1 MRTLILTACLFL
13 ICTALPAAQPLA
25 ERLAPLKKA
34 RVTSADYTQVRTI
47 ADLEMQ
53 VTIKGSM
60 VYERDGRLRWQTN
73 SPVRTITIIGKD
85 QLQNYDCETD
95 KLITV
100 DAKKFPWLTLIRE
113 SFTDTFAGDPEA
125 LQKRFDVK
133 EITSHTLELKPKDA
147 DFTDWAQKM
156 SITFRQDFSAVEK
169 VEILEKS
176 GDKLE
181 ITYSNIKLDP
191 VLPESIWKLP
201 PEK

>member
-1 MRTLILTACLFL
+1 MRTLILLVPLFL
-13 ICTALPAAQPLA
+13 LSVSLTAAQPLA

-34 RVTSADYTQVRTI
+34 KITAADYTQIRTI
-47 ADLEMQ
+47 AELEMQ

-60 VYERDGRLRWQTN
+60 IYERNGRLRWQTD

-85 QLQNYDCETD
+85 QLQNYDCDTK
-95 KLITV
+95 KLITI

-113 SFTDTFAGDPEA
+113 SFTDTFAGDPA
-125 LQKRFDVK
+125 TLQKRFDIR
-133 EITSHTLELKPKDA
+133 EISTHGLELTPKDA
-147 DFTDWAQKM
+147 LFSNWVQKM
-156 SITFRQDFSAVEK
+156 NITFRQDFTAVEK

-181 ITYSNIKLDP
+181 ILYHNIKLDP
-191 VLPESIWKLP
+191 ALTGSTWKLP

>member
-13 ICTALPAAQPLA
+13 ICCALPAAQPLA

-34 RVTSADYTQVRTI
+34 RVTTADYTQVRTI

-60 VYERDGRLRWQTN
+60 VYERAGRLRWQSD
-73 SPVRTITIIGKD
+73 SPVRTITIIGQD

-95 KLITV
+95 KLITI

-125 LQKRFDVK
+125 LQKRFAVK
-133 EITSHTLELKPKDA
+133 EITPHILELTPKDA
-147 DFTDWAQKM
+147 LFSNWVQKM
-156 SITFRQDFSAVEK
+156 NITFRQDFSAVEK

-181 ITYSNIKLDP
+181 IIYSNIKLDP

>member
-34 RVTSADYTQVRTI
+34 RVTTADYTQVRTI

-60 VYERDGRLRWQTN
+60 VYERAGRLRWQSD
-73 SPVRTITIIGKD
+73 SPVRTITIIGQD

-95 KLITV
+95 KLITI

-125 LQKRFDVK
+125 LQKRFAVK
-133 EITSHTLELKPKDA
+133 EITPHILELTPKDA
-147 DFTDWAQKM
+147 LFSNWVQKM
-156 SITFRQDFSAVEK
+156 NITFRQDFSAVEK

-181 ITYSNIKLDP
+181 IIYSNIKLDP